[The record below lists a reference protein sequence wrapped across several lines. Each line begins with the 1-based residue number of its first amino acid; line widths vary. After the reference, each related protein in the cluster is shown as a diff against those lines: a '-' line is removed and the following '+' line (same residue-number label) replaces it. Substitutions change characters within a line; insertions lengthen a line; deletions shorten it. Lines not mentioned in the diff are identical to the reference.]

1 MKFGT
6 RGTLLEFSVNGYEY
20 RIYQAVEDDCIKN
33 YHLAFFDGVELD
45 VPALREISPYDYLSV
60 EEFYDIILD
69 AQYEAAQVQLEVGCE
84 FD

>member
-33 YHLAFFDGVELD
+33 YHLAFFDGIELD
-45 VPALREISPYDYLSV
+45 VPALREVSPYEYLSI

-69 AQYEAAQVQLEVGCE
+69 AQWAAAQCQLDVGCE